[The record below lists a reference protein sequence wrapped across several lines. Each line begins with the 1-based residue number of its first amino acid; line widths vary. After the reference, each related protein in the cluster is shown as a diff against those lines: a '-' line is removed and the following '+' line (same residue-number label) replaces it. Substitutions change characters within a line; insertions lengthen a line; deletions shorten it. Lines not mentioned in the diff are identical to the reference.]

1 MRIRFRIRIPN
12 TALVLARR
20 WNLPVGRI
28 SQPELGSRPE
38 DFSIYLPRIMEL
50 ARANGDLKPPSGRDG
65 GEGSTE
71 AAAASPLPPPGVSA
85 RASRPEERILAAGK
99 RFSEAEERI
108 VAAGK
113 RSSVPEDALSSS
125 AKKTRTATVINTYV
139 EPANVVDVSDSDD
152 DIGEFLCLFCAWD
165 CVFVDL
171 KYAKRFNQFLKL
183 ALFFMLID
191 FTLVPQG
198 SASKNFAEKSIP
210 ILFVN
215 CE

>member
-1 MRIRFRIRIPN
+1 LL
-12 TALVLARR
+12 LVEARR
-20 WNLPVGRI
+20 WNNPVGRI

-65 GEGSTE
+65 EGSTQE
-71 AAAASPLPPPGVSA
+71 AAASPLPPPGVSA

-152 DIGEFLCLFCAWD
+152 DIGEFFYVCFAPLIVCLY
-165 CVFVDL
+165 L
-171 KYAKRFNQFLKL
+171 KYAKRFDQFLKL
-183 ALFFMLID
+183 ALFFKLID